1 MKYFIFDEKGSQI
14 GNPEGYKTI
23 GRALSVVNNPRTAV
37 YKHIANQPH
46 IAGETIWAIRP
57 KEQ

>member
-14 GNPEGYKTI
+14 GNPKGYATI
-23 GRALSVVNNPRTAV
+23 GRALGVVNNPRTNVA
-37 YKHIANQPH
+37 KHIFNQPH
-46 IAGETIWAIRP
+46 IAGKAIWAIRP